1 MRMLLLVVGVIF
13 LLMGLVWMGQGSG
26 YFPYPRSSFMID
38 QSPWITRG
46 LMLAIAGAAIIL
58 ISRRV
63 GVGRR

>member
-1 MRMLLLVVGVIF
+1 MRMLLLIVGVIF
-13 LLMGLVWMGQGSG
+13 LLMGVLWMAQGSG
-26 YFPYPRSSFMID
+26 IFPYPRSSFMID
-38 QSPWITRG
+38 QRPWITRG

>member
-13 LLMGLVWMGQGSG
+13 LLMGVLWMAQGSG
-26 YFPYPRSSFMID
+26 IFPYPRSSFMID
-38 QSPWITRG
+38 QRPWIARG
-46 LMLAIAGAAIIL
+46 LILAIAGAAVIL